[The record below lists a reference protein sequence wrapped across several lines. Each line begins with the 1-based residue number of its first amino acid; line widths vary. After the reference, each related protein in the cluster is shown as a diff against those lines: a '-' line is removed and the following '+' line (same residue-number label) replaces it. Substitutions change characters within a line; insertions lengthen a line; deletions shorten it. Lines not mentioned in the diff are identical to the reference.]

1 MKTYNVNDFGGVAD
15 GQTLVT
21 KAVQAAIDECHK
33 NGGGRVYFPAGEY
46 VLSTVFLKSN
56 VKIEIAENATV
67 LGSLNFY
74 DYCADEKVDYPLYQD
89 ASHSFF
95 HRSMFVGIDCEN
107 IEICGA
113 GKIDM
118 RSVWD
123 EDGVRGAEIKNRGAK
138 CIALK
143 YCKNVAISGL
153 GIYNVT
159 DLAVY
164 FAGCE
169 NVDVY
174 GLDMRVYIDG
184 ISPDNSKNVRI
195 YDCCV
200 EAGDDSIVFKTSYTL
215 NCLGICE
222 DIRVWNCDLKSRCNA
237 IKFGT
242 ETNGGYKNIYLEDIR
257 IRETRMCGIA
267 IESVDGAVIDGI
279 WIKKVRMKNVNV
291 PLFIHLG
298 KRMRGPEGREI
309 GSIQNITIEDVIAEG
324 PYEPYEVVAWNYQS
338 YKANDFYQKPWCFG
352 YAEGFDNRAEEC
364 TKDSVWQMTSNV
376 CGLVGRPLKNI
387 VIKDFI
393 LRLDGGVTSY
403 AYNKK
408 VPEEA
413 QDYPE
418 VYVYGRLLP
427 AKGIYFR
434 HIDGLKI
441 ENVVIETNRPDVRD
455 DFVFED
461 VVRLELKEKE

>member
-1 MKTYNVNDFGGVAD
+1 MVAD
-15 GQTLVT
+15 GKTLST
-21 KAVQAAIDECHK
+21 KAIQAAIDECYAH
-33 NGGGRVYFPAGEY
+33 GGGTVYFPAGEY
-46 VLSTVFLKSN
+46 VCSTVFLKSN
-56 VKIEIAENATV
+56 VQIEISQNATI

-74 DYCADEKVDYPLYQD
+74 DYCEDEKVDYPLYQD

-95 HRSMFVGIDCEN
+95 HSSMFVGLDCEN
-107 IEICGA
+107 ISIYGEGI
-113 GKIDM
+113 IDM

-123 EDGVRGAEIKNRGAK
+123 VDGVRGEEIKNRGAK

-143 YCKNVAISGL
+143 NCKNVLIKGL

-169 NVDVY
+169 NVEVC
-174 GLDMRVYIDG
+174 GLKMRVYIDG
-184 ISPDNSKNVRI
+184 ISPDNSKDVRI
-195 YDCCV
+195 YDCEV
-200 EAGDDSIVFKTSYTL
+200 EAGDDAIVFKTSYTL
-215 NCLGICE
+215 NRLGICE

-242 ETNGGYKNIYLEDIR
+242 ETNGGFKNIFMENIR

-279 WIKKVRMKNVNV
+279 SIKNVRMTNVNV

-298 KRMRGPEGREI
+298 KRMRGPEGRAI
-309 GSIQNITIEDVIAEG
+309 GSISNVTIEDIIAEG

-338 YKANDFYQKPWCFG
+338 FKNNDFYQYPWRFG
-352 YAEGFDNRAEEC
+352 KAESFDDTAENK
-364 TKDSVWQMTSNV
+364 TKESVWQMTSNV
-376 CGLVGRPLKNI
+376 CGLVGNPLKNI
-387 VIKDFI
+387 VIRNVVFK
-393 LRLDGGVTSY
+393 LDGGVVSY
-403 AYNKK
+403 AYAKK

-418 VYVYGRLLP
+418 VYVYGRILP

-434 HIDGLKI
+434 HIDGLTL
-441 ENVVIETNRPDVRD
+441 ENVVIETDRPDVRD
-455 DFVFED
+455 AFVFED
-461 VVRLELKEKE
+461 VLRVNLEGQR